1 MEIKNPGAFVLTKLQ
16 SLGFWESKLVYPHSP
31 RGGGLAL
38 LWNQYIELEIL
49 SANSNFIDTSV
60 KAEGKQF
67 FVTFVYGEPDKTK
80 KKAIWDQLTVIG
92 QFRAEVWLLTSDFN
106 DIINSAEK
114 QGGPDRHEGSFI
126 DLRTFMSTCD
136 LFDLE
141 HSGNFLSW
149 RGQRYDHLVHCRLD
163 RSMSNSA
170 LAECYPSGRCEYL

>member
-1 MEIKNPGAFVLTKLQ
+1 M
-16 SLGFWESKLVYPHSP
+16 
-31 RGGGLAL
+31 
-38 LWNQYIELEIL
+38 
-49 SANSNFIDTSV
+49 
-60 KAEGKQF
+60 
-67 FVTFVYGEPDKTK
+67 
-80 KKAIWDQLTVIG
+80 TVIG
-92 QFRAEVWLLTSDFN
+92 QFRAEVWLLTADFN
-106 DIINSAEK
+106 DIINSAEN

-136 LFDLE
+136 LFDLQ